1 MMAVSPAEGEVHG
14 PVLLVDDD
22 VDILDGLS
30 ELLKLSGFEVVT
42 ARNGAEALAHAR
54 ERRPC
59 MVLLDLMMPIMS
71 GQEFRQKQAADPG
84 LASIPVIVVTAAR
97 PSRGELARLA
107 AEDCFL
113 KPVDTER
120 LLSAVRQFC

>member
-1 MMAVSPAEGEVHG
+1 MMAVSAAQGDAHG

-22 VDILDGLS
+22 EDILDGLS

-54 ERRPC
+54 ARRPC

-71 GQEFRQKQAADPG
+71 GQEFRKRQTADPG
-84 LASIPVIVVTAAR
+84 IASIPVIVVTAAR
-97 PSRGELARLA
+97 PSRGELDRLA

-120 LLSAVRQFC
+120 LLSAVRRLC